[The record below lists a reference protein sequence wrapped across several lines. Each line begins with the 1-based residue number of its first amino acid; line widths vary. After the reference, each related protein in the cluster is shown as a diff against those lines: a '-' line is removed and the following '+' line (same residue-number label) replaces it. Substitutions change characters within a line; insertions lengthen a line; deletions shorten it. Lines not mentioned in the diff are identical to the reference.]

1 MMIVGQISSKEEAK
15 EVEDIAKCLV
25 VGCRAKVLAEK
36 VKRLM

>member
-25 VGCRAKVLAEK
+25 VGYRAKILAEK
-36 VKRLM
+36 VRRVM